1 MQNQELKRISLLLRE
16 DQYKELNKKNINLS
30 GLIRDLLDDHLS
42 ESKVTLAVSDET
54 AELYNTIISDTGS
67 SDSQLEKHFRKS
79 LKDLLNEKIKYMQD
93 LSTKIN

>member
-42 ESKVTLAVSDET
+42 ESKVTLDVSDET
-54 AELYNTIISDTGS
+54 RS
-67 SDSQLEKHFRKS
+67 SATLVPVIH
-79 LKDLLNEKIKYMQD
+79 N
-93 LSTKIN
+93 